1 MHFKKSSLIAFTA
14 VSAFLATPASA
25 AAVLVQGAG
34 SFSGTPITASF
45 GSSTFTFAPSGDPF
59 GPLSI
64 STGGTGQV
72 NTIFGAPTTYFV
84 DRGTVTFGP
93 SDLYAAITSPTEIRF
108 SNGNNFIGLR
118 AMNGSDV
125 FYGYAFTTDT
135 MLNGVVFNN
144 VANQAITASVNLP
157 SPAAVPEPATWA
169 MMLLGFGAMGVAV
182 RRSRKAQRGLITASV

>member
-1 MHFKKSSLIAFTA
+1 MRLRNYALITSLSF
-14 VSAFLATPASA
+14 SALLATPASA
-25 AAVLVQGAG
+25 ASVLVRGPG
-34 SFSGTPITASF
+34 SFATTPITATF
-45 GSSTFTFAPSGDPF
+45 GSSTFTFSPSGDPF

-93 SDLYAAITSPTEIRF
+93 GDLYAAITTPTEIRF

-118 AMNGSDV
+118 ASIGSDF

-157 SPAAVPEPATWA
+157 AAVPEPATWA
-169 MMLLGFGAMGVAV
+169 MMLLGFGAIGFAMRRRPTVALA
-182 RRSRKAQRGLITASV
+182 RA